1 MAPTPD
7 SSGLDATVLVVDDD
21 DDFREALADALE
33 DEGCNVLA
41 APSGEAALAL
51 LDEALKKRVTMPDLM
66 VLDLVMPRMSGI
78 EVLQKLRKSR
88 HWRELP
94 VLVVTAVND
103 QMLPVRLNVPIAFKP
118 DYKAA
123 IDAIRQQL
131 ARSRS
136 RKT

>member
-1 MAPTPD
+1 MAPAPD

-21 DDFREALADALE
+21 DDFREALADALQ

-51 LDEALKKRVTMPDLM
+51 LDEALKKRVTTPDLM

-78 EVLQKLRKSR
+78 EVLQRVRKSR

-103 QMLPVRLNVPIAFKP
+103 QMLPIRLNVPIAFKP
-118 DYKAA
+118 DAKAA

-131 ARSRS
+131 ARGRS
-136 RKT
+136 RQK